1 MSARDIHGFYKR
13 LGVSPNASQA
23 EIKNAHRA
31 RAMALHPDRNRDKN
45 ATSAF
50 QALQEAYAVLS
61 NEGARSKYD
70 AECAIPPPVKR
81 RDTRQDRPVEP
92 VLCSTCN
99 AISAQPR
106 YKVFHTVY
114 AYVIDAHKDARQ
126 GVFCSKCEIRVGLK
140 ASFITLLAGWWS
152 IKGFLWTVQTL
163 FLNLVG
169 GTFHEENA
177 RLYGVQAR
185 YFARRGDPA
194 LARAIA
200 VAALKL
206 ANKADSGFKG
216 ARNPASL
223 RTLKISLKLLINSI
237 PAAAMPA
244 ELASTNEIL
253 NKRFVLQLMLLIAFF
268 SLVYSSVRFA

>member
-1 MSARDIHGFYKR
+1 M
-13 LGVSPNASQA
+13 V
-23 EIKNAHRA
+23 
-31 RAMALHPDRNRDKN
+31 LHPDRNRDKD

-61 NEGARSKYD
+61 NARSRQKYD
-70 AECAIPPPVKR
+70 AECAIPPPVKMQEKR
-81 RDTRQDRPVEP
+81 RDRPVEP

-114 AYVIDAHKDARQ
+114 AYVTDAHKDAHQ
-126 GVFCSKCEIRVGLK
+126 GVFCSKCEMRAGLK

-152 IKGFLWTVQTL
+152 IRGFLWTVQTL
-163 FLNLVG
+163 VLNLVG
-169 GTFHEENA
+169 GAFHEENA
-177 RLYGVQAR
+177 RLYCDQAR

-200 VAALKL
+200 VEALKL

-216 ARNPASL
+216 VRNPASL
-223 RTLKISLKLLINSI
+223 RTLKISLKLLIDSI

-253 NKRFVLQLMLLIAFF
+253 NKRFVLQLMLLTAFF
-268 SLVYSSVRFA
+268 SLVYSAVRFA